1 MNPGRAP
8 SRNVILAMWLT
19 MKNSM
24 VPILFLPHQLLHA
37 GSSVPLAMNKRPEMT
52 FAVPMYDLQPSP
64 PSRRAIPCSVA
75 DKSLLSSEEFP
86 VPPRREYHR
95 NAAFALEIRRGAA
108 SWRGKI
114 RKIPC

>member
-64 PSRRAIPCSVA
+64 PSRRAIPCSVTGN
-75 DKSLLSSEEFP
+75 SLFGSEKFP
-86 VPPRREYHR
+86 VPQQGIAPPTPPSP
-95 NAAFALEIRRGAA
+95 LEIRRGAA
-108 SWRGKI
+108 SGRGKI